1 MLDEKL
7 ILKICSFLIIWM
19 EIGKGIIIDINEQ
32 EAYMMIEFWAN
43 CNHEQCISMEKGFQ
57 VVNELLEKNN
67 KEQMKEKEYQKTI
80 DNLIKI
86 CDIDVVENNIYL
98 KEKIVINYE

>member
-32 EAYMMIEFWAN
+32 EAYMMIAFWAN

-86 CDIDVVENNIYL
+86 CAIDVVENNIYL
-98 KEKIVINYE
+98 KEKIIINYE